1 MGMIFWCIICFL
13 IGVFVGIITMC
24 FTNISSASENNYDED
39 DNNKNIEYTGNFD
52 YIFDDNPREDNN
64 SFND

>member
-13 IGVFVGIITMC
+13 IGVFVGVITMC
-24 FTNISSASENNYDED
+24 FMNASSRYDEYM
-39 DNNKNIEYTGNFD
+39 NYG
-52 YIFDDNPREDNN
+52 YFDDNPREDNS

>member
-13 IGVFVGIITMC
+13 IGVFVGVIAMC
-24 FTNISSASENNYDED
+24 FMNASSRYDKYM
-39 DNNKNIEYTGNFD
+39 NCKYFD
-52 YIFDDNPREDNN
+52 ESVREDNN

>member
-1 MGMIFWCIICFL
+1 MIFWCIICFL

-24 FTNISSASENNYDED
+24 FMNASSTSEDAYDED
-39 DNNKNIEYTGNFD
+39 EDNKSIKYTGNFD

>member
-24 FTNISSASENNYDED
+24 FMNASSRYDEHID
-39 DNNKNIEYTGNFD
+39 YGCFD
-52 YIFDDNPREDNN
+52 ECTREDNN